1 MAKKIYDGQL
11 TNDRESIM
19 NKELFKKTESILYNY
34 SMLKAEIN
42 NLELEI
48 EEIGNEYEGLGAI
61 SYEERSGATNNISD
75 SVANEII
82 FKEKQIYKL
91 NKAKRSK
98 EILLNKINNAL
109 EALDENERKVV
120 HYRYLNGKRTWMQVG
135 EILSMDSNYCCNTLR
150 VNIINKLSQM
160 IFPNR

>member
-1 MAKKIYDGQL
+1 
-11 TNDRESIM
+11 M

-48 EEIGNEYEGLGAI
+48 EEIENEYEGLGAI
-61 SYEERSGATNNISD
+61 SYEERSGATNKISD

-82 FKEKQIYKL
+82 FKEKQTYKL

-98 EILLNKINNAL
+98 EILLSKINNAL

-150 VNIINKLSQM
+150 VKIINKLSQM
-160 IFPNR
+160 IFQKR

>member
-1 MAKKIYDGQL
+1 M
-11 TNDRESIM
+11 S
-19 NKELFKKTESILYNY
+19 KELFKKTERILYNY

-42 NLELEI
+42 NLGLEI
-48 EEIGNEYEGLGAI
+48 EELENEYEGIGAI
-61 SYEERSGATNNISD
+61 SYEERRGNTNKISD

-82 FKEKQIYKL
+82 FREKEVYRLHKM
-91 NKAKRSK
+91 KRSK
-98 EILLNKINNAL
+98 EILLSKINNAL
-109 EALDENERKVV
+109 EVLDENERKVV

-150 VNIINKLSQM
+150 VNIINKLSKI

>member
-1 MAKKIYDGQL
+1 M
-11 TNDRESIM
+11 S
-19 NKELFKKTESILYNY
+19 KELFKKTERILYNY

-42 NLELEI
+42 NLGLEI
-48 EEIGNEYEGLGAI
+48 EELENEYEGIGAI
-61 SYEERSGATNNISD
+61 SYEERSGKTNKISD

-82 FKEKQIYKL
+82 FREKEIYRL
-91 NKAKRSK
+91 NKMKRSK
-98 EILLNKINNAL
+98 EILLSKINNAL
-109 EALDENERKVV
+109 EVLDENERKVI

-150 VNIINKLSQM
+150 VNIINKLSKV

>member
-1 MAKKIYDGQL
+1 M
-11 TNDRESIM
+11 S
-19 NKELFKKTESILYNY
+19 KELFKKTERILYNY

-42 NLELEI
+42 NLGLEI
-48 EEIGNEYEGLGAI
+48 EELENEYEGIGAI
-61 SYEERSGATNNISD
+61 SYEERSGNTNKISD

-82 FKEKQIYKL
+82 FREKEIYRL
-91 NKAKRSK
+91 NKMKRSK
-98 EILLNKINNAL
+98 EILLSKINNAL
-109 EALDENERKVV
+109 EVLDENERKVV

-150 VNIINKLSQM
+150 VNTINKLSKM

>member
-1 MAKKIYDGQL
+1 M
-11 TNDRESIM
+11 S
-19 NKELFKKTESILYNY
+19 KELFKKTERILYNY

-48 EEIGNEYEGLGAI
+48 EELENEYEGIGAI
-61 SYEERSGATNNISD
+61 SYEERSGTTYKISD

-82 FKEKQIYKL
+82 FREKEVYRL
-91 NKAKRSK
+91 HKAKRSK
-98 EILLNKINNAL
+98 EILLSKINNAL
-109 EALDENERKVV
+109 EVLDENERKVV

-150 VNIINKLSQM
+150 VNTINKLSKI

>member
-1 MAKKIYDGQL
+1 
-11 TNDRESIM
+11 M

-48 EEIGNEYEGLGAI
+48 EEIENQYEGLGAI
-61 SYEERSGATNNISD
+61 SYEERSSATNKISD

-82 FKEKQIYKL
+82 FKEKHTYKL

-109 EALDENERKVV
+109 EALDDNERKVV

-160 IFPNR
+160 IFPKR